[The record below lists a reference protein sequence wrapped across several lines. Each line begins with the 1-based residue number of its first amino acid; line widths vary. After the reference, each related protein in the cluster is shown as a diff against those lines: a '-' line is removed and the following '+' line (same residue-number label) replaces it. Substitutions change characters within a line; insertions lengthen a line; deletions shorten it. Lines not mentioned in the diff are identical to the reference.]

1 MDYEISD
8 TIYCYP
14 GSNVLKNKL
23 NIRDADT
30 LENAERELTAIRISE
45 LKINPIYGHFDLEH
59 LKNIHRY
66 IFQDVYD
73 WAGELRRVRITKG
86 FMFAYPENIEN
97 QSNLLFKRLNED
109 KYLKGMEIE
118 EFCNKLAYYKTEL
131 NVLHPFRE
139 GNGRAIREFI
149 QCLARYNR
157 YELEF
162 NILDRDE
169 YLVAMI
175 KSPYD
180 TTLLENLLKRITTKS

>member
-109 KYLKGMEIE
+109 KYL
-118 EFCNKLAYYKTEL
+118 
-131 NVLHPFRE
+131 RE
-139 GNGRAIREFI
+139 W
-149 QCLARYNR
+149 
-157 YELEF
+157 
-162 NILDRDE
+162 
-169 YLVAMI
+169 
-175 KSPYD
+175 K
-180 TTLLENLLKRITTKS
+180 